1 MHLSRRP
8 IRRRLQRVSGSL
20 TESKM
25 GPTYSQNAD
34 HNKSVANLHQFR
46 PNGCPGPLPV
56 DVWSPGR
63 LTVLMVRREMA
74 ILILLMI
81 VGIGRASTSSAI
93 DRLQPLVET
102 TARRLAI
109 AEQIALSKWDTQLP
123 VEDPLREERV
133 IVNVT
138 KEGQSRG
145 LDRSLVSGFFRA
157 QIEANKLVQYSLLGQ
172 WRRVGT
178 APDHAPI
185 KSGRE
190 DPSRV
195 GCFGHGVDRPIGRN
209 DNHPRER
216 VMSRR
221 HRKSDRK
228 IYNGSRDQA
237 AYGDSTGSGPS
248 RHLSMS
254 TSHVIDSLDKVRSTV
269 STDILSFQI

>member
-1 MHLSRRP
+1 M
-8 IRRRLQRVSGSL
+8 
-20 TESKM
+20 
-25 GPTYSQNAD
+25 
-34 HNKSVANLHQFR
+34 HQFR
-46 PNGCPGPLPV
+46 PNECPGPLPV

-185 KSGRE
+185 NLVEKIRPELDVLDMELIAQLAETTTIRANASCHADIAKAIGKYTT
-190 DPSRV
+190 
-195 GCFGHGVDRPIGRN
+195 GHATRPLMAIALDRAL
-209 DNHPRER
+209 
-216 VMSRR
+216 
-221 HRKSDRK
+221 
-228 IYNGSRDQA
+228 A
-237 AYGDSTGSGPS
+237 ATC
-248 RHLSMS
+248 R
-254 TSHVIDSLDKVRSTV
+254 
-269 STDILSFQI
+269 